1 MEYEIWE
8 YCDVKIKE
16 DREAKKRRLENNK
29 GRRER
34 NRQPPPTRRSEA
46 RFAKNRKSFHL
57 TLDNGDKYEIED
69 CEGHLQITRAD
80 YDSALIVIAAGHQAI
95 KIRKEKRIPFYR
107 QPDED
112 EVML

>member
-1 MEYEIWE
+1 MEIWD
-8 YCDVKIKE
+8 YKDVKVKE
-16 DREAKKRRLENNK
+16 DKEAKTWRLERNK
-29 GRRER
+29 GRQER
-34 NRQPPPTRRSEA
+34 NRTGPPTERKEV

-107 QPDED
+107 QPSEE
-112 EVML
+112 EVTL